1 MNTASALR
9 LLFVAA
15 SAAVAAGCA
24 STDYHYSRVVGTRYF
39 KAPIDTYPL
48 QILRVDQEQA
58 PLNPREWMLIEP
70 GLRTVVVAPYPVPID
85 RVGVEKS
92 VQLKIEPCTQYH
104 LVAVKATQLARE
116 YEVRV
121 DHQEPVPGCKP
132 PARTG

>member
-1 MNTASALR
+1 MKTASAMRCLCAAAAAA
-9 LLFVAA
+9 LLAA
-15 SAAVAAGCA
+15 CA
-24 STDYHYSRVVGTRYF
+24 STDYPYSRVVGTRYF

-58 PLNPREWMLIEP
+58 PLDPREWMLIEP
-70 GLRTVVVAPYPVPID
+70 GLRTVVVTPYPVPMD
-85 RVGVEKS
+85 RVGMEKS

-104 LVAVKATQLARE
+104 LVAVKATQLSRD

-121 DHQEPVPGCKP
+121 DHKEPVPGCKP